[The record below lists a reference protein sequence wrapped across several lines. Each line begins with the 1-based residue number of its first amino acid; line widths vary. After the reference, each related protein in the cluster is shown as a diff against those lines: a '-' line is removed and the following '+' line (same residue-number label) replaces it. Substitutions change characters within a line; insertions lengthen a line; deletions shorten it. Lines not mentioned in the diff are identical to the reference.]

1 MVSWLDLPAEASAQA
16 GATPTRATLHCRW
29 APRAISVSIQKWW
42 ISVQAKAA
50 VISQPQA

>member
-1 MVSWLDLPAEASAQA
+1 MVIL
-16 GATPTRATLHCRW
+16 LHFYL
-29 APRAISVSIQKWW
+29 ASIQKWW